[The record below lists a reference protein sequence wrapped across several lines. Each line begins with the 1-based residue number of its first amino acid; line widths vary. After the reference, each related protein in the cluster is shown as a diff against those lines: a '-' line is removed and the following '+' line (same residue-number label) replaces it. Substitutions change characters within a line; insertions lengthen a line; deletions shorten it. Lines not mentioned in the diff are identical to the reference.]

1 MHGSEAKRY
10 ILHSNNNTN
19 NKAIDQFDQ
28 QKIFQQFQNRTRG
41 RRILGRA
48 FSQTQKPPSRAGSSS
63 NQYKPILSKNGQMQV
78 SNNFQQHEQTQ
89 QNTNFNSNNIPSL
102 TDQEG
107 FTLSQQTFDKEMQER
122 QTLNQDKTA
131 VQQETLKLQAITQT
145 QKQNKHKASIRSSQK
160 MAQELQNVKGGNSI
174 YNHYK
179 HYDVLIDMAKPA
191 MMVNSSQRV
200 NHLHQGRVLD
210 QNENKKQQQI
220 FDYELQIYQKMIDYK
235 KQHFLVG
242 TSTTLQQNIEDK
254 IKANQ
259 SKSNQP
265 TQSGSL
271 TNEIIVNRMKIPE
284 ITRLEGQKLL
294 SQNSHQ
300 QKQNDKHFFS
310 QNISPKSLPN
320 INRLQVHEV
329 QDDQIMSERQRNIPQ
344 KLSRKQSSN
353 SYKSNTN
360 KSDAVKK
367 LSKNSNDYDL
377 KFVEQVPMSHNSHLI
392 LPSKLEKHLQ
402 AIDSQSQEKSQ
413 HLDSPQNN
421 YQDSFFK
428 DKHNQNQVVNES
440 EIVQQKFQNKQS
452 PKSKN
457 YLNSIKLQNTNNL
470 ETSPFKEKTSKYNMI
485 LGQTVSNKNTHLL
498 ADFSSES
505 QYYQASMRN
514 NNAIR
519 GSQKDNGTLA
529 LTQNFADLAYINK
542 LLHNSGVDMTGSVPG
557 FEELYNQHILSQ
569 YQNQQQNQNTIQ
581 QSVQG
586 LNGLPAYQLPM
597 NRKNYL
603 IGRVGNNPGK
613 RSIHGKAFAGI
624 IGPGGAG
631 GANFM
636 NQIKKGQLLQLYQ
649 SKQQGNLLFQDS
661 SQFKNLG
668 KGSNGSFYFNNNQ
681 NANPSLKKQVKLL
694 FKYYFRDLMG
704 FLEIQKMTMP
714 TKDQASYSNINHLTQ
729 QQNLQQ
735 QQIHEQN
742 QINGLLISI
751 QNTQQK
757 FKHIQQ
763 YNLDTYNPLQQ
774 SPSNYNTGM
783 VQGFQQGTT
792 QQNFKK
798 QAHYYHAQ
806 QRSMQISQLD
816 SETIQQCPPVL
827 PLNPNY
833 LKFVVLP
840 GNNSRLIKE
849 AMLRRGH
856 KWIET
861 FAQDPF
867 YHFKWQPVSYGIKF
881 EQISTPIVQG
891 MHPCQKQLV
900 NHFEFH
906 SNLTEKSKLF
916 KNLTQYSI
924 KLRENVFDYMPLT
937 YFVEIDDIG
946 KMKGYAKAM
955 LPFMNSFYALE
966 DIKKKTIK
974 YYIKVDEMKGS
985 SSPTKVNQF
994 QQETTENAD
1003 DPFDEQ
1009 FIFKHFYNN
1018 KRGLIK
1024 QHLKEEKESKEK
1036 TLKKHFFKY
1045 TMPFCHFS
1053 GHNLWLLKP
1062 TKLNRGRGIHVYNN
1076 LGMLKTLIFKY
1087 CEGFKKQN
1095 QTSATMKQLS
1105 LKIQDSNNANEACS
1119 TIIGTNN
1126 ALTRMKQQAI
1136 NNVETSPDKQNML
1149 IENSQDLDEEDIV
1162 DPMDDLD
1169 SSPTQLKEKVSS
1181 EVNPKT
1187 LSNTIDKKQSATT
1200 ASQVTQ
1206 FKHNSFILQKYI
1218 ERPLLIHQ
1226 RKFDIRVWVII
1237 NYDSSCYMF
1246 KEGYL
1251 RTSSSEYGIDPNN
1264 PDDQYVHLTNN
1275 AIQKF
1280 SDNYGNFEDGNQMSY
1295 DAFQQYLDDKGYSV
1309 NVKKDLVFR
1318 MKQLIV
1324 RSIFATKHSLDPK
1337 QRKSCFELFGYD
1349 FIIDEDFNL
1358 WLIEVNTNP
1367 CIEESSNIL
1376 KIYLPRMIDDML
1388 KLSVDQFYQEFN
1400 PQQYFQSAKNE
1411 YQTIDEGFEEQKYTF
1426 PVNGYNDDENMWEY
1440 MCNIKDKKNRK
1451 EAKDQYFTPIQINS
1465 KYAFQIKDRQFKVKK
1480 YIQEQMPP
1488 NLNNNQK
1495 SHTDLNQLQQDSK
1508 SDSLNEGA

>member
-1 MHGSEAKRY
+1 MEQHQIKQKSEQLSPSNKNGKYDLQNHECKQPTLQKLQSKDTQQTISMQRHQDMGVY
-10 ILHSNNNTN
+10 KNQSNNHNNNQLKIVDESSREKIQENNQDNSTLQKFINEKTINSPLQQQLIQLKQSQENNSPAKSKNTMHSTIIGLPQQTPKQQFSMGNAFNNVNQSNANQISQQIQNKKVNQSNQKTLQSSLVTFNANSNQAYIVQKERQLLQNSAQQQMQMSQFPPFMQITTPPKIYKKKQKPHMPISSLSLTTTSVGHSSQLQNQPNSNRKVFTIKRTN
-19 NKAIDQFDQ
+19 NSGLDNSDSVRGQLARSLIQTEIDY
-28 QKIFQQFQNRTRG
+28 QKQKLININKQEQYGNFTQNVDK
-41 RRILGRA
+41 IESYNFL
-48 FSQTQKPPSRAGSSS
+48 KDN
-63 NQYKPILSKNGQMQV
+63 NQYIG
-78 SNNFQQHEQTQ
+78 
-89 QNTNFNSNNIPSL
+89 
-102 TDQEG
+102 
-107 FTLSQQTFDKEMQER
+107 
-122 QTLNQDKTA
+122 
-131 VQQETLKLQAITQT
+131 
-145 QKQNKHKASIRSSQK
+145 
-160 MAQELQNVKGGNSI
+160 
-174 YNHYK
+174 
-179 HYDVLIDMAKPA
+179 
-191 MMVNSSQRV
+191 
-200 NHLHQGRVLD
+200 
-210 QNENKKQQQI
+210 KQQA
-220 FDYELQIYQKMIDYK
+220 
-235 KQHFLVG
+235 
-242 TSTTLQQNIEDK
+242 
-254 IKANQ
+254 ANQ
-259 SKSNQP
+259 SISSIKDGEYNNNQLSNQSRV
-265 TQSGSL
+265 QSML
-271 TNEIIVNRMKIPE
+271 TSNNTK
-284 ITRLEGQKLL
+284 
-294 SQNSHQ
+294 NSNFQFQ
-300 QKQNDKHFFS
+300 QS
-310 QNISPKSLPN
+310 
-320 INRLQVHEV
+320 
-329 QDDQIMSERQRNIPQ
+329 
-344 KLSRKQSSN
+344 
-353 SYKSNTN
+353 SYKSNSFIVQPQSNMQQKSLRKSLLETPSTN
-360 KSDAVKK
+360 LD
-367 LSKNSNDYDL
+367 NSLLYKQQNNL
-377 KFVEQVPMSHNSHLI
+377 
-392 LPSKLEKHLQ
+392 
-402 AIDSQSQEKSQ
+402 SQSIDNFKT
-413 HLDSPQNN
+413 LD
-421 YQDSFFK
+421 DG
-428 DKHNQNQVVNES
+428 NEFDTK
-440 EIVQQKFQNKQS
+440 QKLK
-452 PKSKN
+452 KSKN
-457 YLNSIKLQNTNNL
+457 TESGSYSLVYQQQQQQQPQNLTGPYSQRINAEN
-470 ETSPFKEKTSKYNMI
+470 TRFKEEYQNLNDKLIQNLGNQNAQKLFPEISQSYTS
-485 LGQTVSNKNTHLL
+485 QT
-498 ADFSSES
+498 
-505 QYYQASMRN
+505 YQNQSGDQTN
-514 NNAIR
+514 PNSLIISKKVLQQTQNI
-519 GSQKDNGTLA
+519 QKDQRNLS
-529 LTQNFADLAYINK
+529 LDNFKIEKTQIASNLSSNIVNDNK
-542 LLHNSGVDMTGSVPG
+542 QN
-557 FEELYNQHILSQ
+557 
-569 YQNQQQNQNTIQ
+569 YQNQQQQQQYHQKKKNLQHMQGLSLTIIRNKQLMKKLENDMLVNDVTSMKQSLVGSDFSSKNGITYNQNRKVIHNQ
-581 QSVQG
+581 
-586 LNGLPAYQLPM
+586 LNSTNNWYLLSLSLQYQ
-597 NRKNYL
+597 
-603 IGRVGNNPGK
+603 
-613 RSIHGKAFAGI
+613 HQED
-624 IGPGGAG
+624 
-631 GANFM
+631 
-636 NQIKKGQLLQLYQ
+636 QIF
-649 SKQQGNLLFQDS
+649 N

-681 NANPSLKKQVKLL
+681 NANPSLKK
-694 FKYYFRDLMG
+694 DLMG

-735 QQIHEQN
+735 
-742 QINGLLISI
+742 
-751 QNTQQK
+751 
-757 FKHIQQ
+757 
-763 YNLDTYNPLQQ
+763 Y
-774 SPSNYNTGM
+774 
-783 VQGFQQGTT
+783 
-792 QQNFKK
+792 
-798 QAHYYHAQ
+798 
-806 QRSMQISQLD
+806 
-816 SETIQQCPPVL
+816 ETIQQCPPVL

>member
-78 SNNFQQHEQTQ
+78 QNNYQQYEQTQ

-102 TDQEG
+102 SDQDG
-107 FTLSQQTFDKEMQER
+107 LALSQQTFDKEMQDR
-122 QTLNQDKTA
+122 QVLNQDKT
-131 VQQETLKLQAITQT
+131 VFQQETIKLQAIPQT
-145 QKQNKHKASIRSSQK
+145 QKQNKNKANIRSSQK

-200 NHLHQGRVLD
+200 NHLHQGS

-265 TQSGSL
+265 TQAGSSL
-271 TNEIIVNRMKIPE
+271 TNEMIVNRMKIPE

-329 QDDQIMSERQRNIPQ
+329 QVDQIMSERQRNIPQ
-344 KLSRKQSSN
+344 KISRKQSSH

-360 KSDAVKK
+360 KSDAAKK
-367 LSKNSNDYDL
+367 LQKDSNNYEL
-377 KFVEQVPMSHNSHLI
+377 NFIEQVPISQNQHLI
-392 LPSKLEKHLQ
+392 LPIKLEKHLQ
-402 AIDSQSQEKSQ
+402 VLDKSSQEKSQ

-421 YQDSFFK
+421 YQDTFFE
-428 DKHNQNQVVNES
+428 DKPNQNQVVSGNE
-440 EIVQQKFQNKQS
+440 I
-452 PKSKN
+452 
-457 YLNSIKLQNTNNL
+457 
-470 ETSPFKEKTSKYNMI
+470 TSPIKEKSSKYNMI

-498 ADFSSES
+498 ADFSSEN

-529 LTQNFADLAYINK
+529 LTQNFTDLAYINK
-542 LLHNSGVDMTGSVPG
+542 LLHNSGVDMTGSVLG

-569 YQNQQQNQNTIQ
+569 NQIQQQNHNTIQ
-581 QSVQG
+581 QNLQG
-586 LNGLPAYQLPM
+586 LNGLPAYQLPL

-603 IGRVGNNPGK
+603 IGRMGNNPGK

-681 NANPSLKKQVKLL
+681 NANPSLKK
-694 FKYYFRDLMG
+694 DLMG

-714 TKDQASYSNINHLTQ
+714 TKDQAQYSNINHLTQ

-735 QQIHEQN
+735 LQIHEQN

-774 SPSNYNTGM
+774 SPSNYNTGI
-783 VQGFQQGTT
+783 VQGFQ
-792 QQNFKK
+792 
-798 QAHYYHAQ
+798 
-806 QRSMQISQLD
+806 
-816 SETIQQCPPVL
+816 QQCPPVL
-827 PLNPNY
+827 PMNPNY

-849 AMLRRGH
+849 ALLRRGH

-861 FAQDPF
+861 VAQDPF